1 MKGLFLILFKSIN
14 FMKKVIL
21 TDQAPAP
28 IGPYSQAIAFNG
40 LLFVSGQI
48 GMNPTTGDLILDNIE
63 DETHQVLKNVE
74 AILKAAGTGLDKV
87 LKASVFVKDINMF
100 GRINAVYA
108 TYFNTDA
115 PPARELVQVAELPK
129 FVNVEISVIAT
140 V

>member
-48 GMNPTTGDLILDNIE
+48 GMNPTTGELILDNIE